1 MQTIS
6 STQPGSTQP
15 GPAEIRARLRAMW
28 ASVADGWAE
37 HADYTDRRA
46 ADLTRLMLQRTDPQP
61 GERVLEL
68 ASGPGGTGL
77 AAAEL
82 VGPDGEVVVSDVVP
96 AMTAIASA
104 RAAARGLVNVRTREL
119 DLHEIDEPS
128 KSFDVVL
135 CREGLMFATDPAH
148 ATSEI
153 RRVLRPGGRV
163 AIAVW
168 GPRERNPWLALVL
181 DAVSGQTG
189 QPVPPPGMPG
199 PFSLDDADRLAGLLS
214 RAGLVDVEVTD
225 VPVLTRAAS
234 FEEWWV
240 RTAALAG
247 PLSKMLESLPSPVLL
262 AIEDQLRSATSTFQ
276 TPAGLELPGLALLA
290 TAKRNT
296 A

>member
-1 MQTIS
+1 
-6 STQPGSTQP
+6 
-15 GPAEIRARLRAMW
+15 
-28 ASVADGWAE
+28 
-37 HADYTDRRA
+37 
-46 ADLTRLMLQRTDPQP
+46 
-61 GERVLEL
+61 
-68 ASGPGGTGL
+68 
-77 AAAEL
+77 
-82 VGPDGEVVVSDVVP
+82 
-96 AMTAIASA
+96 
-104 RAAARGLVNVRTREL
+104 
-119 DLHEIDEPS
+119 
-128 KSFDVVL
+128 
-135 CREGLMFATDPAH
+135 LMFATDPAH

-262 AIEDQLRSATSTFQ
+262 AIEDRLRSATSTFQ